1 MFDLARFIREGNSF
15 GAERLMTQTPSM
27 RESKET
33 IHIPN
38 LEHPTGNETA
48 AARLAIKPA

>member
-1 MFDLARFIREGNSF
+1 VREGIAA
-15 GAERLMTQTPSM
+15 GQERIVTETPSM

-38 LEHPTGNETA
+38 LDHPTSGEVA